1 MTGDWLGSLVWLE
14 TKRFQRVWPP
24 PPQNTQRH
32 GFSWFY
38 FQYFWKI
45 MSRCH
50 GKGLALVI
58 LLTSMQLVSQQV
70 FLLPMRFPA
79 EVKLIE
85 VENLALAG
93 DFGNEYVGRMKET
106 LGTISTHATLHT
118 DDGVTWDSFMRER
131 CRLPRLFQTLEA
143 TLSRV
148 QLSHVF
154 VSGAVPAPPVYGIPV
169 ITRTVRYA
177 GQDWGNQKWVWQ
189 KAWIKWGPR
198 NFFSFQFGPTRNWPD
213 HL

>member
-1 MTGDWLGSLVWLE
+1 
-14 TKRFQRVWPP
+14 
-24 PPQNTQRH
+24 
-32 GFSWFY
+32 
-38 FQYFWKI
+38 

-118 DDGVTWDSFMRER
+118 DDGVTWDSFMRESAASDVYFKR
-131 CRLPRLFQTLEA
+131 WRRHFHGCNCHTYLF
-143 TLSRV
+143 RV
-148 QLSHVF
+148 QFL
-154 VSGAVPAPPVYGIPV
+154 
-169 ITRTVRYA
+169 
-177 GQDWGNQKWVWQ
+177 
-189 KAWIKWGPR
+189 
-198 NFFSFQFGPTRNWPD
+198 
-213 HL
+213 HLRFTASP